1 MMSSLDFGPWDEG
14 KLAYNLN
21 KIIPGGWF
29 FATDASVRIVATAMC
44 LHNYSGQSPFTGD
57 VGWIAC
63 HPDNRGSILDSSL
76 ELFDRIMA
84 LNVRAP
90 FFLMQGALQLMIEKR
105 IRGGSIVNI
114 IIMSSHGGQPFL
126 TPYSTSKG
134 ALVTL
139 TRNVANSA
147 IKDRIGVVAF
157 LLSDESGLISGS
169 IIDFDQNVVGTY
181 S

>member
-1 MMSSLDFGPWDEG
+1 VGICWWSHKVIRG
-14 KLAYNLN
+14 K
-21 KIIPGGWF
+21 ITPGSWF
-29 FATDASVRIVATAMC
+29 STKQTDTIFY
-44 LHNYSGQSPFTGD
+44 L
-57 VGWIAC
+57 
-63 HPDNRGSILDSSL
+63 
-76 ELFDRIMA
+76 A

-114 IIMSSHGGQPFL
+114 ISMPSHGGQLFL

-169 IIDFDQNVVGTY
+169 IIDFDQNVVRTY